1 MEKKALY
8 RKYRPQNFDQV
19 LGQQHIVKTLI
30 NEIKYNQ
37 TVHAYIFSG
46 PKGSGKTSLAKIFS
60 KAINC
65 LDPQGYNPC
74 NKCKNCL
81 AINNNSSID
90 FVELDA
96 ASNSG
101 VSEIRLLI
109 DSLDYLPNDL
119 KNKIYIIDEAHMLTP
134 NSWNAL
140 LKSIEE
146 PSNNIVFIFATTE
159 YHKIP
164 STIVSRCERFDFNCI
179 SDLELEKLLFDVCKQ
194 EKISISHEAINI
206 IVYLA
211 NGAARDALSILE
223 QMRSYNNGKINESD
237 LYEMFGFLSLDD
249 IINFINTILVH
260 DVQKLIMLINEF
272 ESRGI
277 NLYKFTIDMI
287 EIMMDLYIYSSTQN
301 LSLLKRIKN
310 TKYIKLIKYKDIFLD
325 IIELFNK
332 NLLDIKN
339 SERPRINFEYMILKA
354 SELQGFKSSLE
365 SNNYYKA
372 QDQVQDLSK
381 VKINSLLQNEKN
393 IKQTKPINAP
403 SLNIEIDNLFKTK
416 EMNIGQKKE
425 EVKINHN
432 KKFNLDSKWNDISD
446 VANNIEKIPEQKNE
460 INLNLQDEFFA
471 VAFNNNKNIKDFN
484 NKILQ
489 DLKENSLDFSKT
501 VNLFLKANKFLIS
514 SQNGAFILMDNK
526 TIANEFNKISASDA
540 FLEFYKSNFKC
551 LQRVMAIDKDTA
563 KIYLY
568 HYKKINNPSFKDV
581 KIISINDEKQR
592 ITDSMLK
599 ILNED

>member
-8 RKYRPQNFDQV
+8 RKYRPQNFDEV
-19 LGQQHIVKTLI
+19 IGQQHIIKTLI
-30 NEIKYNQ
+30 NEIKYDQ

-65 LDPQGYNPC
+65 LELQGHNPC
-74 NKCKNCL
+74 NQCKNCL
-81 AINNNSSID
+81 AINNNNSID
-90 FVELDA
+90 FIELDA

-101 VSEIRLLI
+101 VSEIRSLV

-119 KNKIYIIDEAHMLTP
+119 KNKVYIIDEAHMLTS

-146 PSNNIVFIFATTE
+146 PSNNIIFIFATTE

-164 STIVSRCERFDFNCI
+164 STIVSRCERFDFSYI
-179 SDLELEKLLFDVCKQ
+179 SDLELEKLLNEVCKQ
-194 EKISISHEAINI
+194 EKISISLEAINI

-223 QMRSYNNGKINESD
+223 QMRSYCNGKINESD
-237 LYEMFGFLSLDD
+237 LYEMFGFLSLEDT
-249 IINFINTILVH
+249 INFINIILVN
-260 DVQKLIMLINEF
+260 DIKKLILLINEY
-272 ESRGI
+272 ENRGI

-310 TKYIKLIKYKDIFLD
+310 TKHIELIKYKDIFLD
-325 IIELFNK
+325 MIELFNK
-332 NLLDIKN
+332 NLIAIKN

-354 SELQGFKSSLE
+354 SELQNSKSFFQT
-365 SNNYYKA
+365 NDYYSKTVKHEQTSIKA
-372 QDQVQDLSK
+372 KTDV
-381 VKINSLLQNEKN
+381 LLQDEH
-393 IKQTKPINAP
+393 ILKQNKKIDLAMPNV
-403 SLNIEIDNLFKTK
+403 EIDNLFKTK
-416 EMNIGQKKE
+416 EK
-425 EVKINHN
+425 VINQEIEAKN
-432 KKFNLDSKWNDISD
+432 KVSEKFNLENKWNELPKPIND
-446 VANNIEKIPEQKNE
+446 VKKNTNSE
-460 INLNLQDEFFA
+460 NLIDLNLQDEFFA
-471 VAFNNNKNIKDFN
+471 VAFNNNRDIKDLN
-484 NKILQ
+484 NKIFL
-489 DLKENSLDFSKT
+489 DLKENCLELSKT
-501 VNLFLKANKFLIS
+501 INLFLKANKFLIA

-526 TIANEFNKISASDA
+526 TIANEFNKISMSEA

-568 HYKKINNPSFKDV
+568 HYKKISNPSFKDV
-581 KIISINDEKQR
+581 KIISISDEKQR

-599 ILNED
+599 ILNDD